1 MLANLVQAS
10 GGPRR
15 GLYEPGNRFSAPRR
29 TKPETL
35 RNEISAYR
43 SIARPH
49 RCPFASKRLCGSYA
63 APSNVSATTAAALR
77 TDGAAPLSIPCCAA
91 ARSAMLPRAAPRAG
105 RPRAAHHEPSARE
118 PESVAA
124 SVQFSRRPRET
135 SLDAIAQ
142 RRTSH
147 RWRTRR
153 IDGVRGPHESHTR
166 RRTKQQREWQRRKH
180 EEGKRATKADNM
192 KAQRQARKDLLKRK
206 RDLAKRKKERDRRK
220 RSVSS
225 AYGEL

>member
-1 MLANLVQAS
+1 M
-10 GGPRR
+10 
-15 GLYEPGNRFSAPRR
+15 
-29 TKPETL
+29 
-35 RNEISAYR
+35 
-43 SIARPH
+43 
-49 RCPFASKRLCGSYA
+49 
-63 APSNVSATTAAALR
+63 
-77 TDGAAPLSIPCCAA
+77 
-91 ARSAMLPRAAPRAG
+91 
-105 RPRAAHHEPSARE
+105 
-118 PESVAA
+118 
-124 SVQFSRRPRET
+124 QFSRRPRET

-153 IDGVRGPHESHTR
+153 IDDVRPPHERTKR

-180 EEGKRATKADNM
+180 EEGKKATRADNL